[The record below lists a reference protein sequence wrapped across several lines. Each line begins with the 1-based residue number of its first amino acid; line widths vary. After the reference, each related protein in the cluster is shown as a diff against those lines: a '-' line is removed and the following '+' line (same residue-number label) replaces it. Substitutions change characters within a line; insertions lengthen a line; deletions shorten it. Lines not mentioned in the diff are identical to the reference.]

1 VFVFFSRDEN
11 MLVHH
16 LAIEKFGL
24 SWAEHWLLI
33 GKGGLATAALGA
45 LNGAPTGIQQCECLS

>member
-1 VFVFFSRDEN
+1 